1 MSDQVYVRTA
11 LFRNHRRNLSDNAM
25 RSLHS
30 LALRLVLLGMI
41 AVFGCFATL
50 ANAQSAGNASVQG
63 SVSDSTG
70 ASVPNAAVVLTNSE
84 TGTTRT
90 TVTDSSGLYSLPNVP
105 VGPYALTVT
114 ASGFQGYTQKG
125 VL

>member
-1 MSDQVYVRTA
+1 MSDQVYECTTM
-11 LFRNHRRNLSDNAM
+11 LRNRRRNRSGNVM

-30 LALRLVLLGMI
+30 LTLRLVLLAMI

-63 SVSDSTG
+63 SVLDSTG
-70 ASVPNAAVVLTNSE
+70 ASVSNAAVVLTNSE
-84 TGTTRT
+84 TGTTRS